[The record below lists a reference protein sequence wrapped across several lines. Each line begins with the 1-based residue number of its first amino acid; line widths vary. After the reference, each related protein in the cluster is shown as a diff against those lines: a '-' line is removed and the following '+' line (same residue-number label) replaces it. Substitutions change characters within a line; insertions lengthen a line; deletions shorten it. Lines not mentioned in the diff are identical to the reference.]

1 MSAPRDTGAPPLADR
16 AIWQQV
22 EFGSYDADLPLWLE
36 LARSAEGPV
45 LELGAGAGRVAVHLA
60 GHGIPVMA
68 LEREPELIV
77 ELERQAADLETPI
90 RIVPADLAELAAIR
104 LPGEPRLIIAPLHV
118 LQTLDPSVRLGLLGG
133 LRELV
138 SPGAVLA
145 AALVDEST
153 LLSAGA
159 ASSQILPDMRE
170 VDGWVY
176 SSEPLWVQVGDER
189 LKVRRIRERVAPEG
203 GRERVVHDE
212 LMQRISPD
220 RLQLEAQDAGFSP
233 SGTRAVRSGASEAD
247 SVVVLLEA
255 V

>member
-1 MSAPRDTGAPPLADR
+1 MSLRRTAADPGEQ

-36 LARSAEGPV
+36 LAQAEEGPV
-45 LELGAGAGRVAVHLA
+45 LELGAGTGRVAVHLA

-68 LEREPELIV
+68 LEREPELIA
-77 ELERQAADLETPI
+77 ELERHAVDLEASL
-90 RIVPADLAELAAIR
+90 RIVPADLAEPAEIR
-104 LPGEPRLIIAPLHV
+104 LPEEPRLIIAPLHV
-118 LQTLDPSVRLGLLGG
+118 LQTLDPGVRLALLGA

-153 LLSAGA
+153 LLGAGA

-176 SSEPLWVQVGDER
+176 SSEPLWVQVGTDR

-203 GRERVVHDE
+203 ERDRVVHDE
-212 LMQRISPD
+212 LMHRISPD
-220 RLQLEAQDAGFSP
+220 RLQLEAQDTGFSP
-233 SGTRAVRSGASEAD
+233 SGARAVRSGASEAD

>member
-1 MSAPRDTGAPPLADR
+1 VNPHRAAAAESGEQ

-22 EFGSYDADLPLWLE
+22 EFGSYRADLPLWLE
-36 LARSAEGPV
+36 LARSAGGPV

-60 GHGIPVMA
+60 EQGVQVMA
-68 LEREPELIV
+68 LEREPELV
-77 ELERQAADLETPI
+77 AELEDRAMRLEEPF
-90 RIVPADLAELAAIR
+90 RVVRADLARPDEIR
-104 LPGEPRLIIAPLHV
+104 LPKEPGLVIAPLHV
-118 LQTLDPSVRLGLLGG
+118 LQTLDPNGRLALIGA

-159 ASSQILPDMRE
+159 AATQILPDMRE
-170 VDGWVY
+170 VDDRVY
-176 SSEPLWVQVGDER
+176 ASEPLWVQVGEDR
-189 LKVRRIRERVAPEG
+189 LTVRRVRERVSPEG
-203 GRERVVHDE
+203 ERERVVHDE
-212 LMQRISPD
+212 LLHRISPE
-220 RLQLEAQDAGFSP
+220 RLQLETQALDFRPA
-233 SGTRAVRSGASEAD
+233 GTRAVRSGANEAD